1 MKQNITLSL
10 EKDIIHKARV
20 IAAKRATSVSQMLS
34 DELRRIVD
42 ANVQY
47 EQACQQA
54 LADLDK
60 GLRLG
65 GGAPGTL
72 REALHE
78 R

>member
-10 EKDIIHKARV
+10 EKDIIYKARI

-42 ANVQY
+42 ADVQY
-47 EQACQQA
+47 EQACRQA

-65 GGAPGTL
+65 GVPAT
-72 REALHE
+72 REALHA

>member
-20 IAAKRATSVSQMLS
+20 IAAKRTTSVSQMLS

-42 ANVQY
+42 ADVQY

-54 LADLDK
+54 LADLDE

-65 GGAPGTL
+65 GTPAT
-72 REALHE
+72 RESLHE

>member
-65 GGAPGTL
+65 GTAAT
-72 REALHE
+72 REALH
-78 R
+78 

>member
-10 EKDIIHKARV
+10 EKDIIHKARI
-20 IAAKRATSVSQMLS
+20 IAAKRTTSVSQMLS
-34 DELRRIVD
+34 DE
-42 ANVQY
+42 Y

-65 GGAPGTL
+65 GAPAT
-72 REALHE
+72 REALHA

>member
-65 GGAPGTL
+65 GTAAT

>member
-34 DELRRIVD
+34 DELHRIVD
-42 ANVQY
+42 ADVQY

-54 LADLDK
+54 LAELDK

-65 GGAPGTL
+65 GTPAT